1 MGLYIDIALIAIFA
15 GIIIFN
21 FIRGFIKALYPFR
34 KWAALAIAWMVK
46 APVADYISQFFNLDG
61 LRQNI
66 YDRSYAMWGDLINS
80 VVGSTALDA
89 TAPETYNGIFGF
101 LGNILPGIQ
110 ELCANA
116 VKDGITDVA
125 HTASTFV
132 AENLTICILQGIAV
146 IGMAIVL
153 FLVLTV
159 VLKIVEAF
167 CKKKGVLGG
176 INRVLGAVVGL
187 ISGSIVVWGVAVLVY
202 LVMPEFLEGTQF
214 ATWMAKSFFLSKFF
228 GIG

>member
-34 KWAALAIAWMVK
+34 KWAALAIAWMVN
-46 APVADYISQFFNLDG
+46 APVAQSISGFFNLEA
-61 LRQNI
+61 LEQNI
-66 YDRSYAMWGDLINS
+66 YDRSYAMWGGLINS
-80 VVGSTALDA
+80 VAGSTSLDA

-116 VKDGITDVA
+116 VRDGVTDVA
-125 HTASTFV
+125 HTASVFV
-132 AENLTICILQGIAV
+132 AENLTICILQGVAV
-146 IGMAIVL
+146 IGMAIIL
-153 FLVLTV
+153 FLVLTIA
-159 VLKIVEAF
+159 LKIIEAI
-167 CKKKGVLGG
+167 CKRKGVLGG
-176 INRVLGAVVGL
+176 INRVLGGFIGL
-187 ISGSIVVWGVAVLVY
+187 ISGAILVWGIAVIVY

>member
-1 MGLYIDIALIAIFA
+1 
-15 GIIIFN
+15 
-21 FIRGFIKALYPFR
+21 
-34 KWAALAIAWMVK
+34 
-46 APVADYISQFFNLDG
+46 
-61 LRQNI
+61 
-66 YDRSYAMWGDLINS
+66 
-80 VVGSTALDA
+80 
-89 TAPETYNGIFGF
+89 
-101 LGNILPGIQ
+101 
-110 ELCANA
+110 
-116 VKDGITDVA
+116 
-125 HTASTFV
+125 
-132 AENLTICILQGIAV
+132 
-146 IGMAIVL
+146 MAIVL
-153 FLVLTV
+153 FLVLTI